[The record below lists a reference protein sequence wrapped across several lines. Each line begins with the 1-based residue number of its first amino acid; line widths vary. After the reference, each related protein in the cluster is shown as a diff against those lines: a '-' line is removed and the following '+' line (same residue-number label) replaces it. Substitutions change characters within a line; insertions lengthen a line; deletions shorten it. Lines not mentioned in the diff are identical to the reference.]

1 MKLELEVNGNGAREE
16 EAGRRRPSSLSVN
29 ALRTRP
35 GQRKRCRRFW
45 GFHLVAP
52 GYPVATFMYG
62 MRSGKAPAYPVAL
75 EVSVS
80 EK

>member
-1 MKLELEVNGNGAREE
+1 MTALGKKKRAAAVS
-16 EAGRRRPSSLSVN
+16 RPLSVN

-35 GQRKRCRRFW
+35 GQRKLCRRFW

-52 GYPVATFMYG
+52 GYPVVLVVYG
-62 MRSGKAPAYPVAL
+62 MRSGKAPGYPVAL
-75 EVSVS
+75 KVSVS